1 MEALKPAAVRSGKL
15 KMNLAIVYILVAVV
29 GSAVGQLL
37 LKKGMSTMGP
47 LTLTPDQ
54 FFNIVWRIGTNPWVV
69 VGLFIYVF
77 GTVFWLSALSRVD
90 LSFAYPF
97 ASLSYIA
104 MILGGWL
111 LFSER
116 IDLWRIAGSLVI
128 MTGVILISQSGK

>member
-1 MEALKPAAVRSGKL
+1 MEALKPAAVRSGKM
-15 KMNLAIVYILVAVV
+15 KMSLAIAYILVAVV
-29 GSAVGQLL
+29 GSAAGQLL
-37 LKKGMSTMGP
+37 LKKGMSTIGP

-69 VGLFIYVF
+69 VGLSIYVF
-77 GTVFWLSALSRVD
+77 GTIFWLSALSRVD

-116 IDLWRIAGSLVI
+116 IDIWRIAGSLVI

>member
-1 MEALKPAAVRSGKL
+1 MEALKPAVRPGKM
-15 KMNLAIVYILVAVV
+15 KMNLAIAYILVAVV
-29 GSAVGQLL
+29 GSAAGQLL

-47 LTLTPDQ
+47 LTLSPEQ
-54 FFNIVWRIGTNPWVV
+54 FLNIVWRIGTNPWVII
-69 VGLFIYVF
+69 GLFIYVF

-128 MTGVILISQSGK
+128 MTGVILISQSGR